1 MASYMLQVVEFE
13 VAGAGELIPELDV
26 VEVTGFRP
34 LDNMDPL
41 QGVRHSVNDST
52 STLGISL

>member
-1 MASYMLQVVEFE
+1 M
-13 VAGAGELIPELDV
+13 AGAGEHIPELVV

-41 QGVRHSVNDST
+41 QGVLHSVNDST
-52 STLGISL
+52 STLVISL